1 MPFRYTP
8 LMHRTLLL
16 SSIACFALPA
26 FAHEAGDAMAKAAND
41 FLAALKPEQ
50 KAQATFPFESET
62 KGERLDWHFIPKER
76 KGLPIKA
83 MSEEQRALAKA
94 LLKTGLS
101 DDGYQK
107 AEIIQGLESVLREME
122 KDTTGKRDPEKY
134 FVTIFGTPGGKD
146 PWGWRWEGH
155 HQSFNYTIVG
165 KTKPAMTPSFYGSN
179 PGVVQDGPK
188 KGTRVLGK
196 EEDLGRAL
204 VKSLDDTQRKKA
216 VIMAE
221 APKDILNVPGRSDT
235 KPEGLPYGELKP
247 EQQKQ
252 LVELV
257 KVYLFRCR
265 PDVAAEDWA
274 KIEKQGLDKLHFAWA
289 GGFELGQP
297 HYYRVQ
303 AGDFVVEYDNVQNG
317 ANHPHSV
324 WRDFS
329 HDFGLDVLAEH
340 HKTAHGVK

>member
-1 MPFRYTP
+1 MI
-8 LMHRTLLL
+8 RTLLL
-16 SSIACFALPA
+16 SSIAALSLPA
-26 FAHEAGDAMAKAAND
+26 MAHDATADMGKAANA
-41 FLAALKPEQ
+41 FLAALTPEQ
-50 KAQATFPFESET
+50 KAQASFPFVSDE
-62 KGERLDWHFIPKER
+62 KAERINWHFIPKER
-76 KGLPIKA
+76 KGLPLKT
-83 MSEEQRALAKA
+83 MTEPQRALAKA

-107 AEIIQGLESVLREME
+107 AEIIQGLEAVLKEME

-134 FVTIFGTPGGKD
+134 FVSIFGAPGGKV

-155 HQSFNYTIVG
+155 HQSFNYTCVG
-165 KTKPAMTPSFYGSN
+165 SAAPSMTPSFYGSN
-179 PGVVQDGPK
+179 PGVVQEGPK

-204 VKSLDDTQRKKA
+204 VKSLNEEQRKAA
-216 VIMAE
+216 VILAE
-221 APKDILNVPGRSDT
+221 APKDILNLPGRNDT
-235 KPEGLPYGELKP
+235 KAEGISYAKLSAD
-247 EQQKQ
+247 QQKQ
-252 LVELV
+252 LTELV

-274 KIEKQGLDKLHFAWA
+274 KLEKGGLDKLHFAWA

-303 AGDFVVEYDNVQNG
+303 SGDFVVEYDNVQNG

-329 HDFGLDVLAEH
+329 HDFGQDLLAEH
-340 HKTAHGVK
+340 YKAAHGK